1 MAIFITGGA
10 RSGKSDF
17 AERYAMRLAASGVYI
32 ATSQIWDEEMRQRIG
47 LHQAS
52 RADSGYSWRTIEEPY
67 GLAETLRA
75 LEAQFAASAAQ
86 RPAVV
91 VDCLTLWLS
100 NQLLR
105 LEPVEEADE
114 SEGASG
120 SMAVS
125 DRMAPV
131 EAQAGADREPRGE
144 ESAAADLPIR
154 AEGFASESDHFAAR
168 QTYVENLD
176 ALVDQLAEA
185 VAAYRGPLLLVTN
198 EVGSGIVP
206 AYALGRRFRDAAGR
220 MNRKLASVCEEAYM
234 VVAGFPLDLKKLAF
248 RLEDA

>member
-17 AERYAMRLAASGVYI
+17 AERYAMRLAAGAVYI

-47 LHQAS
+47 LHRSS
-52 RADSGYSWRTIEEPY
+52 RAASGYSWRTIEEPF
-67 GLAETLRA
+67 GLAETLQTLEEQFSRA
-75 LEAQFAASAAQ
+75 EQ

-105 LEPVEEADE
+105 LEPADGKGDPASAEANE
-114 SEGASG
+114 
-120 SMAVS
+120 AVQTEVT
-125 DRMAPV
+125 ATTK
-131 EAQAGADREPRGE
+131 EIGE
-144 ESAAADLPIR
+144 NPDTDP
-154 AEGFASESDHFAAR
+154 AEDP
-168 QTYVENLD
+168 LD
-176 ALVDQLAEA
+176 GLVDQLAAA

-220 MNRKLASVCEEAYM
+220 MNRKLASVCEEAYL

>member
-17 AERYAMRLAASGVYI
+17 AERYAMRLAADAIYV

-47 LHQAS
+47 LHQGT
-52 RADSGYSWRTIEEPY
+52 RAASGYPWQTIEEPF
-67 GLAETLRA
+67 GLAETLLA
-75 LEAQFAASAAQ
+75 LEEQFLRAAR

-105 LEPVEEADE
+105 LEPADSTEEA
-114 SEGASG
+114 
-120 SMAVS
+120 
-125 DRMAPV
+125 
-131 EAQAGADREPRGE
+131 AGTMEHTAIRTELTVTANDCSKCQEP
-144 ESAAADLPIR
+144 AADP
-154 AEGFASESDHFAAR
+154 
-168 QTYVENLD
+168 LD
-176 ALVDQLAEA
+176 RLVDELAAA
-185 VAAYRGPLLLVTN
+185 VAAYQGPLLLVTN

-220 MNRKLASVCEEAYM
+220 MNRKLAGVCDEAYL

>member
-47 LHQAS
+47 LHQAT
-52 RADSGYSWRTIEEPY
+52 RVNSGYEWRTIEEPY
-67 GLAETLRA
+67 RLAETLLA
-75 LEAQFAASAAQ
+75 LEAEMAGASE

-105 LEPVEEADE
+105 LEPLEETETETAGQSADE
-114 SEGASG
+114 RRVPSIETVSRTEAAVRVDGA
-120 SMAVS
+120 ATAQV
-125 DRMAPV
+125 PV
-131 EAQAGADREPRGE
+131 QTDD
-144 ESAAADLPIR
+144 SAASSSLGEGRSMYADP
-154 AEGFASESDHFAAR
+154 
-168 QTYVENLD
+168 LD
-176 ALVDQLAEA
+176 ELVDRLAEA
-185 VAAYRGPLLLVTN
+185 AAAYRGPLLLVTN

-220 MNRKLASVCEEAYM
+220 MNRRLASVCEEAYL